1 MSKEASVDLSLS
13 PQPEGISLFQ
23 KFKNLKIKLKAL
35 YKLKNKIKNLFMLK
49 MLIINVPRKK

>member
-13 PQPEGISLFQ
+13 PQPEGIPLFQ
-23 KFKNLKIKLKAL
+23 KFKNLKNKLKTL

-49 MLIINVPRKK
+49 MLIINVPRKN